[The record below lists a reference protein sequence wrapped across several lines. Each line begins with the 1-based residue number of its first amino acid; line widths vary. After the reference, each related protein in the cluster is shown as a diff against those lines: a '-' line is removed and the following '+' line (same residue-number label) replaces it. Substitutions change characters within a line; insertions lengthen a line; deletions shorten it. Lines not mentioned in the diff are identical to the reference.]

1 MGLTTEKMSGK
12 TLSKPLK
19 WNSHPSPLCQNISKP
34 LSRKTFFQDYLWQS
48 YSLYISKRYEVRLRW
63 KRASDGSENSR
74 DLSLLKWFLYSK
86 TPNLTRF
93 WVWKARQ
100 CFHFICFKIC
110 KFYYFIRKLLWRV
123 SQWSAEKYAI
133 CTVLK
138 NSHWFWKNVW
148 LNFPI
153 LFKIKISK
161 TWILGAV
168 YNFVPKI
175 YRYKMESQV
184 ETIFKLILIQCTVF
198 LSDIVENA
206 NI

>member
-74 DLSLLKWFLYSK
+74 DMSLLKWLLYSK

-100 CFHFICFKIC
+100 CFISSVS
-110 KFYYFIRKLLWRV
+110 KFASFV
-123 SQWSAEKYAI
+123 
-133 CTVLK
+133 
-138 NSHWFWKNVW
+138 
-148 LNFPI
+148 
-153 LFKIKISK
+153 IS
-161 TWILGAV
+161 LENCYGG
-168 YNFVPKI
+168 
-175 YRYKMESQV
+175 
-184 ETIFKLILIQCTVF
+184 F
-198 LSDIVENA
+198 LSEVQRNMQYALVWKIPTGSGKTYGWIFQFCSKLRCQRPEF
-206 NI
+206 